1 MNSQAVNLNLYDF
14 GEKVVANFIATGHG
28 AYQDE
33 HGSSR
38 GIGNDIDR
46 RVLVHLRSRANAIL
60 VGGETARVENY
71 KPDGRFETF
80 VVSKRDTELNDG
92 LQRLKADSDAEL
104 ERTIESIRSQ
114 HGGLLVE
121 AGPTLVTKLAAL
133 GLIDILCL
141 TVVEPIG
148 EPSEILE
155 SIFDVHDAELLSSQR
170 IENTLLTIWTLR

>member
-1 MNSQAVNLNLYDF
+1 MNSQAVNLSLYYF

-38 GIGNDIDR
+38 GISNEIDR
-46 RVLVHLRSRANAIL
+46 QVLVHLRSRANAIL

-92 LQRLKADSDAEL
+92 LQRFKADSDAEL
-104 ERTIESIRSQ
+104 ERSIESVRVR

-141 TVVEPIG
+141 TVVDPIG
-148 EPSEILE
+148 EPSNILK
-155 SIFDVHDAELLSSQR
+155 SLFGVQDAQLLSTQR
-170 IENTLLTIWTLR
+170 IENTLLTVWKLH